1 LPYLPL
7 NINYPSINQIANSN
21 LSQLMKIS
29 ETIAKERYGW
39 TFLKKYNLSQEYYH
53 PLDQES
59 VSFSRRA
66 ASDDIRLISG
76 YRSIYLSFINQAQRV
91 VSAKN
96 RFIILEKL
104 IFNQKKFLV
113 ERIMGHYRDV
123 EAGILMGVIFGD
135 TTTLPPNLKHNLK
148 VTGMQHI
155 ASASGYNV
163 SLVSMLVMLVL
174 PRLSRSTLVQNVG
187 LCTAVGWYL
196 TISGVSA
203 PLLRAVVMS
212 YLSVLTRMSLH
223 QYRPLWG
230 LLVTAILLLVIDGS
244 FISSV
249 SFQLS
254 MAATF
259 GIISLMP
266 LLENQASTLTAL
278 SQNDIDFFGQS
289 NSSLFNFFKESFL
302 VSLAAQSFTLPL
314 VLYHFHELSTLSLL
328 ANTALLWCVSLITIG
343 GVVFL
348 LVASAAAAAPILLP
362 MVWMVGLAVKILLN
376 TFIYGLNWLG
386 QFESSLLTVQITLWQ
401 LIWCWVLLIIWVI
414 WRQFA
419 RNSWQKLTY

>member
-1 LPYLPL
+1 
-7 NINYPSINQIANSN
+7 
-21 LSQLMKIS
+21 
-29 ETIAKERYGW
+29 
-39 TFLKKYNLSQEYYH
+39 
-53 PLDQES
+53 
-59 VSFSRRA
+59 
-66 ASDDIRLISG
+66 
-76 YRSIYLSFINQAQRV
+76 
-91 VSAKN
+91 
-96 RFIILEKL
+96 
-104 IFNQKKFLV
+104 
-113 ERIMGHYRDV
+113 
-123 EAGILMGVIFGD
+123 
-135 TTTLPPNLKHNLK
+135 
-148 VTGMQHI
+148 
-155 ASASGYNV
+155 
-163 SLVSMLVMLVL
+163 
-174 PRLSRSTLVQNVG
+174 
-187 LCTAVGWYL
+187 
-196 TISGVSA
+196 
-203 PLLRAVVMS
+203 
-212 YLSVLTRMSLH
+212 
-223 QYRPLWG
+223 
-230 LLVTAILLLVIDGS
+230 
-244 FISSV
+244 
-249 SFQLS
+249 